1 MNSCI
6 NYFYNKKSKI
16 DIEPTHYQILKKLRN
31 KHTLNKEDFKIV
43 KTLSNDQLF
52 EIIQIN
58 NLVVKQLTSYLE
70 HSI

>member
-6 NYFYNKKSKI
+6 KYFYNKKSKI
-16 DIEPTHYQILKKLRN
+16 DIEPTHYQILKKLKN
-31 KHTLNKEDFKIV
+31 NHTLNKEDFTFV

-58 NLVVKQLTSYLE
+58 NLVVKRLTSYLE